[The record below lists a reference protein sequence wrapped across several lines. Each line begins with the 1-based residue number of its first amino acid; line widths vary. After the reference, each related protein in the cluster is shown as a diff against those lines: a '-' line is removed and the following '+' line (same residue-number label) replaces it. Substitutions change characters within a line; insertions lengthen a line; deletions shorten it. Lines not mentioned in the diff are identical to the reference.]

1 MSERK
6 DGGPAFPVPTDDYAP
21 GRSGMSLRDWFAG
34 QALMGW
40 VSDPEI
46 GGFDQDKIAAA
57 CYELADAFL
66 AEREKGAK

>member
-6 DGGPAFPVPTDDYAP
+6 DGGPAFP
-21 GRSGMSLRDWFAG
+21 RSRDSAGSQEGMSLRDWFAG